1 MTRSL
6 LARCWRN
13 PRPIER
19 HTLHALIGPA
29 GSGKT
34 TTLCKWLT
42 QSALVEGRVARVW
55 RLDGATA
62 NLAESLSVYC
72 EILGLPV
79 ERSWQGAGPVEED
92 IGFIDLPGVD
102 WRQPLPVKELA
113 AHLKQ
118 LGNPQLH
125 LVLNGAYET
134 ATLLAQVRAFAG
146 LPITDLVVTHLDE
159 ESRWGKLWNLALG
172 TNYSIRY
179 FATGQNI
186 PGDFCAATAEAIL
199 ARQFPRK

>member
-1 MTRSL
+1 
-6 LARCWRN
+6 
-13 PRPIER
+13 
-19 HTLHALIGPA
+19 
-29 GSGKT
+29 
-34 TTLCKWLT
+34 

-55 RLDGATA
+55 RHDGATA

-102 WRQPLPVKELA
+102 WRQPLAVKELA

-134 ATLLAQVRAFAG
+134 ATLLAQV
-146 LPITDLVVTHLDE
+146 
-159 ESRWGKLWNLALG
+159 
-172 TNYSIRY
+172 
-179 FATGQNI
+179 
-186 PGDFCAATAEAIL
+186 
-199 ARQFPRK
+199 